1 MFTYDPTTSR
11 GRVRLLLADTDTAN
25 ANLQIFSDAEIDAF
39 LSLEGGEVYA
49 AAAAGAESIAAS
61 KSKSAIAW
69 EALETD
75 LDLRDVPKRYL
86 ELAKT
91 WRQRAVSGEPWEEVD
106 TLDYGVTAFGR
117 DVSEYIGETR
127 F

>member
-39 LSLEGGEVYA
+39 LSIESNEVYA

-75 LDLRDVPKRYL
+75 LDLRVVPKRYL

-117 DVSEYIGETR
+117 DVSEYIGDTR